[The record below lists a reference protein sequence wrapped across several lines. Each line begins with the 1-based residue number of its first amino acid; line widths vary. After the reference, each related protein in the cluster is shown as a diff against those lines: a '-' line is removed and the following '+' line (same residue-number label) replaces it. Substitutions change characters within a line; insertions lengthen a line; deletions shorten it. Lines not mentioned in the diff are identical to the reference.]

1 MASRLSEDPNISVL
15 VLEAGS
21 DQFDDP
27 KLRALNGVVELPQA
41 NLTLFPVLPA
51 QYGHHIGQ
59 PEYDWATKTVWV
71 QMYIDI
77 CFTNCESR
85 LHKTSLMGGN
95 MPWPGE
101 NRDAFLI
108 MFLTRWNRGK
118 VLGGSS
124 AINLLCWTKPPAE
137 EVDGE
142 TAPSSF
148 QSK

>member
-41 NLTLFPVLPA
+41 NLTLLLVLPA
-51 QYGHHIGQ
+51 QYGHHFGQ
-59 PEYDWATKTVWV
+59 PEYDWAIKTVWIH
-71 QMYIDI
+71 MGMEIY
-77 CFTNCESR
+77 FTNCESR

-95 MPWPGE
+95 MSGRGE
-101 NRDAFLI
+101 NRDPFLI
-108 MFLTRWNRGK
+108 MHLPRWNRGK

-124 AINLLCWTKPPAE
+124 AINFLCWTKPPAE
-137 EVDGE
+137 EVNGE
-142 TAPSSF
+142 TDPGLF